1 MQKIKNLVKSLL
13 PPIVMSTLRSAR
25 RDNIRFEGGFA
36 SWEDAAKCCS
46 GYDANHILAKVLD
59 ATLKVQRG
67 EAVFERDSVLF
78 DEIDYA
84 WPVTSG
90 LMWAAARNAGRLN
103 VLDFG
108 GSLGSSYFQ
117 NRKFLHAL
125 ADVKWNVVEQP
136 HYVQA
141 GQAQV
146 QDETLRFYGSIREC
160 LQSNQPNVI
169 LLSSVLQYL
178 GRPHEMFDE
187 LGRSGAQFL
196 IIDRTPFSAL
206 QQDKVAVQVVPP
218 RIYEASY
225 PMWVLGKAG
234 FLEKSRDRWELV
246 ASWTNHDTADHV
258 NMNFVFSFQGMI
270 FEAGPRSV
278 RN

>member
-1 MQKIKNLVKSLL
+1 MQKIKDFVKSWL
-13 PPIVMSTLRSAR
+13 PPIVVSALRSAR

-36 SWEDAAKCCS
+36 SWEEAARRCT

-59 ATLKVQRG
+59 ATLKVKRG

-90 LMWAAARNAGRLN
+90 LLWAAARNAGRLN

-117 NRKFLHAL
+117 NRRFLHAL

-141 GQAQV
+141 GQAHV
-146 QDETLRFYGSIREC
+146 QDEALRFYGSVGEC
-160 LQSNQPNVI
+160 LKDNQPNVI

-178 GRPHEMFDE
+178 GRPYETFEE
-187 LGRSGAQFL
+187 LGKSGAQFL

-206 QQDKVAVQVVPP
+206 SQDEVAVQMVPP

-234 FLEKSRDRWELV
+234 FLEKSRGRWGLV
-246 ASWTNHDTADHV
+246 ASWVNQDAADHV
-258 NMNFVFSFQGMI
+258 NMNFDFSFQGMI
-270 FEAGPRSV
+270 FETGP
-278 RN
+278 